1 MTITIDLPPEI
12 ETALRRRAEASGQDP
27 ATIVRQFVIESLE
40 DEVNV
45 DVPVSQRSPEE
56 FARRMEA
63 WIKLHP
69 VLDHPI
75 DDSRE
80 SIYSGRGE

>member
-12 ETALRRRAEASGQDP
+12 ESALRSRAEASGQDP

-40 DEVNV
+40 DEV
-45 DVPVSQRSPEE
+45 DRPIPQRSVEE
-56 FARRMEA
+56 FTKRLQA

-69 VLDHPI
+69 VLDHAV

-80 SIYSGRGE
+80 SIYAGRGE